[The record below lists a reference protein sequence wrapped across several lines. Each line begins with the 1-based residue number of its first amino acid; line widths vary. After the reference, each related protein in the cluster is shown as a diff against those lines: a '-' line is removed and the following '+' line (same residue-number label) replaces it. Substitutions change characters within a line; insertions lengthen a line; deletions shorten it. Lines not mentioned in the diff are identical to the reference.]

1 MPSGRLALAL
11 ATKPTCKNAPTIQYV
26 LVVYLPATTRSQAT
40 RAEASFH
47 FRSYNLALALAGE
60 HEV

>member
-1 MPSGRLALAL
+1 M
-11 ATKPTCKNAPTIQYV
+11 IQYV